1 MNKIS
6 LMSVVTASLLLVNPI
21 QTNANEGV
29 KLIEHSV
36 VMGKTLYPKNDV
48 VVPTVEKVAVV
59 AVEVQTD
66 APKQAEPKKDDTVKV
81 VDVNKDMHIHIHI
94 DGNNAL
100 DNVKFAEEKIKFMLE
115 KEKFEKAKT
124 ELIMGAKAVMAEKMK
139 LKKEKDEFAKIQRE
153 LIPVKPIKPIK
164 PVKAIKP
171 IKPIK
176 AIKPIKEIE
185 KQEVAKAPA
194 KIEFKLTNIGDKSIG
209 DIIKTAVAPK
219 ASVKKVDTATAFDY
233 KLKPQKIA
241 ENVWCFFGALEKP
254 TKENAGN
261 MANNCYIKTNDGYL
275 VMDTGP
281 SYQFAKQ
288 AYEAMQKIADL
299 PVKYV
304 VNSHEHDDHWLGN
317 DFYKQKFG
325 TSLMGPASINKNY
338 KDGDQTRMYKILPEN
353 AIKGTHI
360 IDLDKVVKKRETLV
374 FGGEKFDVIPMDVKA
389 HTGDD
394 VFIYMPERKVLFTGD
409 LVMNGRITSGRHG
422 SVMGQLKALAMM
434 QKLDW
439 KVLIPGHG
447 MITDARA
454 MDEANLYFK
463 LTKERVLKAIDE
475 GVDATEINE
484 VVKLIEF
491 KDKAMYDILN
501 AQNIGFAFEEL
512 EMLEDE

>member
-1 MNKIS
+1 VWIIIILLKTRRKAMKKIVISS
-6 LMSVVTASLLLVNPI
+6 LVAASLLTTVSMAEEQSIIDILHTAISDMKKVI
-21 QTNANEGV
+21 NEKTV
-29 KLIEHSV
+29 TSV
-36 VMGKTLYPKNDV
+36 ET
-48 VVPTVEKVAVV
+48 TKV
-59 AVEVQTD
+59 
-66 APKQAEPKKDDTVKV
+66 TVK
-81 VDVNKDMHIHIHI
+81 D
-94 DGNNAL
+94 
-100 DNVKFAEEKIKFMLE
+100 EKKSTSSDASEQKISS
-115 KEKFEKAKT
+115 
-124 ELIMGAKAVMAEKMK
+124 MGE
-139 LKKEKDEFAKIQRE
+139 
-153 LIPVKPIKPIK
+153 
-164 PVKAIKP
+164 
-171 IKPIK
+171 
-176 AIKPIKEIE
+176 
-185 KQEVAKAPA
+185 
-194 KIEFKLTNIGDKSIG
+194 DKSIA
-209 DIIKTAVAPK
+209 DIISVADKAAAPIAAVKSGDSEKK
-219 ASVKKVDTATAFDY
+219 AEASTSDAFDY
-233 KLKPQKIA
+233 KLEPKKVA
-241 ENVWCFFGALEKP
+241 ENVWCFFGALEPP

-288 AYEAMQKIADL
+288 AYEAMQKIEDL

-325 TSLMGPASINKNY
+325 ATLMGPESINANY
-338 KDGDQTRMYKILPEN
+338 KEGDQTRMYNVLPKN
-353 AIKGTHI
+353 AIEGTHI

-374 FGGEKFDVIPMDVKA
+374 LGGEKFDIIPMDVKA

-394 VFIYMPERKVLFTGD
+394 VFIYMPERKVLFAGD

-439 KVLIPGHG
+439 KVMVPGHG
-447 MITDARA
+447 FITDATA

-463 LTKERVLKAIDE
+463 LTKDRVLKAIEE

-501 AQNIGFAFEEL
+501 AQNIGFAFDEL
-512 EMLEDE
+512 EMLDED